1 MSNFETVVLTENLPE
16 HKLKSGDV
24 GTIVHTHDDGEAYV
38 VEFITYGGNTVAV
51 VTLTSDQIRPA
62 QKTEMPH
69 ARAIVG

>member
-1 MSNFETVVLTENLPE
+1 MNDFETVVLTENLPE
-16 HKLKSGDV
+16 YKLKSGDV
-24 GTIVHTHDDGEAYV
+24 GTIVHTHDNGEAFI

-69 ARAIVG
+69 VRALA